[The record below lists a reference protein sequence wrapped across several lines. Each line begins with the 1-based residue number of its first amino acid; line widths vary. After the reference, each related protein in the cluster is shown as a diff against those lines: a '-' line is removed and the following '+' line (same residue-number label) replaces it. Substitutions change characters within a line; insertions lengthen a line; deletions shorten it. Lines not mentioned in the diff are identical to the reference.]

1 MWLTSSSILVRTS
14 HVVNKIGYKTF
25 CNLFYIKNKKL
36 FADVIPVLNPIG
48 WRNYNAGILQKNW
61 RELML
66 KYRVITFDRTNPSL
80 DWTQLRTS
88 NNQIGNQKLY
98 FWFQIEGNLLG
109 FQKRIKFHLRS
120 TLPGVQVRR
129 HDHLPRGRPQ
139 RQSTGR
145 YVPFPRFGTPRKC
158 FVRRSLLRSR
168 AWVIRMGRSHLQGR
182 QK

>member
-1 MWLTSSSILVRTS
+1 MLEY
-14 HVVNKIGYKTF
+14 YK
-25 CNLFYIKNKKL
+25 
-36 FADVIPVLNPIG
+36 
-48 WRNYNAGILQKNW
+48 KNW

-182 QK
+182 QKWATRRTFGQMAIGQCGRILSVLLQVIIQFQRA